1 MASSVLEWLCSLPK
15 HVADAVLTCGVSDP
29 LFAPL
34 DEPCNRLCLSLDPLF
49 WRAVRRVM
57 KPGAHAAVIAT
68 DAAYHRIAC
77 AIEDAGFEIRD
88 SIHCF
93 FASTKETTTHCPEAS
108 CEVRH
113 YPVVLA
119 RSPLAEPTVAR
130 NVLLNGVGAI
140 NIDGCRIPT
149 TERITDHSAEAAKS
163 KGKYGCSRLQM
174 T

>member
-113 YPVVLA
+113 YPVVF
-119 RSPLAEPTVAR
+119 
-130 NVLLNGVGAI
+130 
-140 NIDGCRIPT
+140 
-149 TERITDHSAEAAKS
+149 AA
-163 KGKYGCSRLQM
+163 LP
-174 T
+174 